1 LRAGRTASQRFGWR
15 GLLIGCA
22 LCLASVWSI
31 HSVNAEPRALD
42 IVRATAGLDQKTNKP
57 IVNITLTKA
66 SKQDFGQFTAGNVGG
81 KMGLRVNDQVL
92 SIAVL
97 REPLVAESF
106 QISGD
111 FSVDETNAMAGR
123 LSAPGARIEIEFVPN

>member
-1 LRAGRTASQRFGWR
+1 LRAARIVSQLCGWR
-15 GLLIGCA
+15 GLVIGCA
-22 LCLASVWSI
+22 IALAFIGSLS
-31 HSVNAEPRALD
+31 AAPLKLD

-57 IVNITLTKA
+57 IVSITLTET
-66 SKQDFGQFTAGNVGG
+66 SKQDFSQFTSGKVGS
-81 KMGLRVNDQVL
+81 KMQLRVNGQVL
-92 SIAVL
+92 STVIL

-123 LSAPGARIEIEFVPN
+123 LSTPGARIEIEFVPD

>member
-1 LRAGRTASQRFGWR
+1 LRAGRIASPRFGWR
-15 GLLIGCA
+15 GFALGCA

-31 HSVNAEPRALD
+31 NAVYAEPLELD

-57 IVNITLTKA
+57 IVNITLTEA
-66 SKQDFGQFTAGNVGG
+66 SKKDFSQYTSGKVGS
-81 KMGLRVNDQVL
+81 KMQLRVNGQVL
-92 SIAVL
+92 STAIL

-111 FSVDETNAMAGR
+111 FSVDETDAMAGR
-123 LSAPGARIEIEFVPN
+123 LSTPAARIEIEFLPN